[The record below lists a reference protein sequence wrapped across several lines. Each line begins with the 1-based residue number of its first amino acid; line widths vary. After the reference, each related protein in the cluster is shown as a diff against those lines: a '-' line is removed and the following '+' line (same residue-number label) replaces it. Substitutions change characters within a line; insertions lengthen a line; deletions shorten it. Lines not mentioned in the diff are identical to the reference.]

1 MFHKYLINVHTKN
14 NNKFTNRIEGLIEL
28 ILLILEKC
36 RNTISIECNLL
47 VKKQIDVLVR
57 LIIFDSKCFKKLI
70 IQ

>member
-47 VKKQIDVLVR
+47 VKKQIDDLVR